1 MKNFFNNLKLSIKM
15 LLAPFVILVFLLVI
29 ALGAYRAISL
39 QGDSID
45 DIYNNRFK
53 GYQSSSHVLVE
64 MSTVQAKLYKIMNWI
79 ASNYDAQRIAGLVKE
94 TDAQIAAAE
103 AFTRKVLDSS
113 KLMPEERKLYQSAYD
128 NLTEFQKQ
136 VKAVLD
142 IAAQDASTA
151 VMFFAMAEERFVLLD
166 KSLRELNA
174 LEDKLS
180 QQKYEFSVAMVKKT
194 LSTFLSVLLVA
205 VILSFLT
212 GFSVTRLILKPIRV
226 TISVLRRLAEGD
238 LTQRIDLA
246 SRDEIGEL
254 VESVNTMRA
263 KMNDAVGQ
271 ALRVSDVLRDSASQD
286 AASIEETSASLDEI
300 ASMTRQNAAN
310 TGEANRLMISAK
322 EAIEKSN
329 ASMSGLT
336 QSMREITLASEQTQK
351 IVKSIDEIAFQTNL
365 LALNASVEAARAG
378 EAGAGFAVV
387 ADEVR
392 NLAMRAKDSAQ
403 SSSSLI
409 DDIVH
414 KVREGESLVNVTSTA
429 FNQVT
434 SSSDKVVALMG
445 DIESASREQTQGID
459 QLNQA
464 IAEMSTTTQQN
475 AGNAENLS
483 NIMSIFKTEGVNE
496 AGQRGAGRAPAKTLH
511 APVPKKVAGARVV
524 RRSNRLLP
532 L

>member
-15 LLAPFVILVFLLVI
+15 LLTPFVILIFLIVI
-29 ALGAYRAISL
+29 SIGAYKAISL

-53 GYQSSSHVLVE
+53 GYQNSSHVLVE

-79 ASNYDAQRIAGLVKE
+79 ASNYDEQRIAGLIKE
-94 TDAQIAAAE
+94 TDAQIAATE
-103 AFTRKVLDSS
+103 VFTKKILDSN
-113 KLMPEERKLYQSAYD
+113 KLMPEERKFYQSAYD
-128 NLTEFQKQ
+128 NLIEFQKQ

-151 VMFFAMAEERFVLLD
+151 VMFFAMTEEKFVLLD
-166 KSLRELNA
+166 KSLRDLNA

-180 QQKYEFSVAMVKKT
+180 QQKYEFSVGMVRTT
-194 LSTFLSVLLVA
+194 LSVFMAVLLTA
-205 VILSFLT
+205 VVISFLT
-212 GFSVTRLILKPIRV
+212 SVSVTRLILKPIRV

-238 LTQRIDLA
+238 LTQRINLA
-246 SRDEIGEL
+246 SGDEIGEL
-254 VESVNTMRA
+254 VESVNTMRM

-271 ALRVSDVLRDSASQD
+271 ALLVSDVLRDSASQE

-300 ASMTRQNAAN
+300 ASMTKQNAAN
-310 TGEANRLMISAK
+310 TGEANRLMITAK
-322 EAIEKSN
+322 EAIEKAN
-329 ASMSGLT
+329 ESMAGLT
-336 QSMREITLASEQTQK
+336 QSMREITISSEQTQK

-409 DDIVH
+409 EDIVH
-414 KVREGESLVNVTSTA
+414 KVRDGESLVNVTSTA

-434 SSSDKVVALMG
+434 TSSNKVVELMG
-445 DIESASREQTQGID
+445 DIEAASREQSQGID
-459 QLNQA
+459 QVNQA

-483 NIMSIFKTEGVNE
+483 NIMSIFKTEEVEEADQWRKGGV
-496 AGQRGAGRAPAKTLH
+496 PAKTLH
-511 APVPKKVAGARVV
+511 AAIPRVAGGRVV
-524 RRSNRLLP
+524 RRSDRLLP